1 MGGGSLPLKGNA
13 ILAGSTLR
21 RSVELNT
28 SPLNQVHHTVWW
40 ARRETVLFNRRRY
53 YMSKLNV
60 LVIDDDPCFMPLLFQ
75 NYGTS
80 SDFVFATTETEM
92 EEQLKRQKSDVI
104 LMDGSLLGWRR
115 GLSEGADVVRMLRS
129 RGLTTAIIMFSGE
142 DKRNE
147 AGMMAGAN
155 AVWSK
160 DNLYEK
166 EVKITLLATIAAVRD
181 IRILRG
187 IG

>member
-1 MGGGSLPLKGNA
+1 
-13 ILAGSTLR
+13 
-21 RSVELNT
+21 
-28 SPLNQVHHTVWW
+28 
-40 ARRETVLFNRRRY
+40 
-53 YMSKLNV
+53 MSQLNV
-60 LVIDDDPCFMPLLFQ
+60 LVIDDDPCFMPFLYQ

-80 SDFVFATTETEM
+80 AEFVFATTETEM
-92 EEQLKRQKSDVI
+92 EEQLKKQKFDAI

-115 GLSEGADVVRMLRS
+115 GLSDGADVVRMLRS

-142 DKRNE
+142 EERNE
-147 AGMMAGAN
+147 LGMMAGAD
-155 AVWSK
+155 AIWSK

-166 EVKITLLATIAAVRD
+166 EVKMTLLATIAAVRD